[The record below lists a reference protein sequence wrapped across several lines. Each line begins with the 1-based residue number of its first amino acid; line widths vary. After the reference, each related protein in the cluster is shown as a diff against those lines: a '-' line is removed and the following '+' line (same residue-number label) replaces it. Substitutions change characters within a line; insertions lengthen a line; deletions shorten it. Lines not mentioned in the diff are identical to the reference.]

1 LLVTLRPNIINKEM
15 TLKER
20 ENEII
25 DEFSMY
31 EDWMDRYQY
40 LIELGQELEPLGEGE
55 KNDETLIR
63 GCQSQVWIV
72 SERRDGRIYFRG
84 ESDAIIVKGIVA
96 MLMKVVS
103 GCTIEEVRGCD
114 FSFVEEIGLREHLSP
129 TRSNGVVAMISRI
142 KALATI

>member
-1 LLVTLRPNIINKEM
+1 MLVTLRPNIIQKEM

-40 LIELGQELEPLGEGE
+40 LIELGQELEPLKEDE

-72 SERRDGRIYFRG
+72 SERKDGRIYFRG

-103 GCTIEEVRGCD
+103 GCAIDEVRGCD

-129 TRSNGVVAMISRI
+129 TRSNGVLAMIERI
-142 KALATI
+142 KRLAQ

>member
-1 LLVTLRPNIINKEM
+1 MLVTLRPNIINERM

-40 LIELGQELEPLGEGE
+40 LIELGQELESLKDDE
-55 KNDETLIR
+55 KNDGTLIR

-72 SERRDGRIYFRG
+72 SEKRDGRIYFRG

-103 GCTIEEVRGCD
+103 GCTIDEVKGCD

-129 TRSNGVVAMISRI
+129 TRSNGVLAMIDRI
-142 KALATI
+142 KRLAQ

>member
-1 LLVTLRPNIINKEM
+1 M

-25 DEFSMY
+25 DEFSLY
-31 EDWMDRYQY
+31 EDWMDKYQY
-40 LIELGQELEPLGEGE
+40 LIELGQELESLKEEE
-55 KNDETLIR
+55 KNDETLIK

-72 SERRDGRIYFRG
+72 SEKRDGRIYFKG
-84 ESDAIIVKGIVA
+84 EGDAVIVKGIVA

-114 FSFVEEIGLREHLSP
+114 FSFVEKIGLREHLSP
-129 TRSNGVVAMISRI
+129 TRSNGVVAMIERI
-142 KALATI
+142 KRLAAD